1 MPSGYLLVTS
11 AWGAMLYRIA
21 LKAWTS
27 GFYFKWN
34 KMAVLS
40 DCTAILKVTDIQG
53 IMLSGYFW
61 GMWTGKKMP
70 VNSPRSRKWSAYCF
84 YVARQAVYFA
94 VCKLNL
100 GVFFFFFFFFTK
112 VTSSCFEGSSLDRSY
127 LCQERCIP
135 ELKEV
140 RVVTPVSHS
149 DKQWQPWLV
158 PAACVCPDGSSER
171 FYIFKCSEKIAR
183 IIFDDTQKW

>member
-1 MPSGYLLVTS
+1 MHCHFKSDRHPRNHAKWLLLRNVDWEEN
-11 AWGAMLYRIA
+11 ARE
-21 LKAWTS
+21 
-27 GFYFKWN
+27 
-34 KMAVLS
+34 LS
-40 DCTAILKVTDIQG
+40 KVKEMVSILFLCGSSSCIFCCMQIKP
-53 IMLSGYFW
+53 W
-61 GMWTGKKMP
+61 
-70 VNSPRSRKWSAYCF
+70 CF
-84 YVARQAVYFA
+84 V
-94 VCKLNL
+94 
-100 GVFFFFFFFFTK
+100 FFFFFFTK
-112 VTSSCFEGSSLDRSY
+112 LTSSCFEGSSLDRSY

-183 IIFDDTQKW
+183 IIFDDAQK